1 VSVAEVNRQLREYYR
16 DAGIWELRQWV
27 GGYEL
32 GISFPPDWVGEW
44 TFTVEEEQPEGRFEE
59 GLVSNFESILESAGV
74 IETFVVEPDGAK
86 VLGKLPRELIVV

>member
-1 VSVAEVNRQLREYYR
+1 M
-16 DAGIWELRQWV
+16 

-44 TFTVEEEQPEGRFEE
+44 TFTVDEEEPGGCFEE
-59 GLVSNFESILESAGV
+59 GLVSNFESVFQSAGV
-74 IETFVVEPDGAK
+74 IETFVVESGGAK